1 MSDCCFNSEQN
12 YLHFDII
19 NHFIISDNHFYIQV
33 GAIND
38 LKEKEFIEN
47 VKVKMD
53 EHLLK
58 LEEKV
63 VDTEKIISEFLSKF
77 SYKKT

>member
-1 MSDCCFNSEQN
+1 M
-12 YLHFDII
+12 
-19 NHFIISDNHFYIQV
+19 
-33 GAIND
+33 
-38 LKEKEFIEN
+38 KEKEFIEN